1 MAGLATDSGGG
12 CGRDRSTGG
21 GSVGSLAIFIVG
33 GSKLS
38 NLGFGQREGWEDLG
52 FGQKGGWE
60 QISEEV

>member
-1 MAGLATDSGGG
+1 VIL
-12 CGRDRSTGG
+12 
-21 GSVGSLAIFIVG
+21 IIG

-38 NLGFGQREGWEDLG
+38 NLEFGQRESWEDLG